1 MLEAKL
7 KVCVG
12 GGLDLTKKKKGSLVM
27 VMYNLAKIIMRKND
41 SLYHILLEIEID
53 AWRC

>member
-1 MLEAKL
+1 M
-7 KVCVG
+7 
-12 GGLDLTKKKKGSLVM
+12 VM